1 VNDELT
7 EKVARAILEDEQKSA
22 EASGCD
28 ILLLLHEGHRAA
40 ARAAIRIVVEECAKV
55 ADEECAVMNEQRDE
69 IIDKGTLGGRKCPQ
83 KYAQVYAYDRR
94 ILAEGYDQL
103 AAAIRKLA
111 QYNNG
116 EVA

>member
-28 ILLLLHEGHRAA
+28 ILLFLHEGHRAA

-55 ADEECAVMNEQRDE
+55 ADIQLVLPDNKQSAFYHMFIGANERALE
-69 IIDKGTLGGRKCPQ
+69 
-83 KYAQVYAYDRR
+83 
-94 ILAEGYDQL
+94 L
-103 AAAIRKLA
+103 AATIRSLA
-111 QYNNG
+111 QEDDN
-116 EVA
+116 A